1 MKKTSSQIAGLLL
14 TVWGSYLY
22 AQDTTTLSLDE
33 AMDLGI
39 QNSKV
44 LKISQSEIDD
54 AMANAIKAKNQKL
67 PDFKISGAAL
77 ALTQAKADVKIL
89 PQSSGGNSMAT
100 PNSAYYGSANFSIPL
115 YAGGRINNMIKAADY
130 QVEASKLATENEK
143 LAIAYNVAQAYNNLY
158 KAEQSLR
165 VLKENLKASEERDKK
180 FLNLENNGVIAR
192 NDRLKANLQTSDI
205 ELKILEAQNKL
216 DLARIQLDLLLG
228 LPEDTKVSVDPNYLS
243 SNLEGGDKEYF
254 LNLALENRKELQI
267 NDYQHKA
274 TTLNMKAAK
283 AENLPQIALTAGY
296 VAAEIPKIMTVYNA
310 ANIGLGVQYNL
321 SNLWKKNTDEM
332 QAKSQ
337 LNKLDAQHQLI
348 LDQIKLEISQQ
359 FQNYEL
365 AEKKIAVYEKSL
377 AQANENFRITQNKY
391 NNGLET
397 ITELL
402 DADAAQLNASVNL
415 LNAKAD
421 AVLAYK
427 KLQQSAGI
435 LIQK

>member
-427 KLQQSAGI
+427 KLQQNAGI